1 MHTVKGLISFI
12 YVYSTG
18 WIKTSYTSSLSYFN
32 SHQSTIINFVV
43 QEKKSKKR
51 KEKSKQKGKKSS
63 LVVNQQKYG
72 KYGILME
79 SDMFNKQQEF
89 YLWLQEVKQVNPEV
103 IPRFEMKK
111 MFDSYAEDYNTVT
124 LPHKK

>member
-1 MHTVKGLISFI
+1 M
-12 YVYSTG
+12 
-18 WIKTSYTSSLSYFN
+18 
-32 SHQSTIINFVV
+32 

-63 LVVNQQKYG
+63 SVVNQQKYG

>member
-1 MHTVKGLISFI
+1 M
-12 YVYSTG
+12 
-18 WIKTSYTSSLSYFN
+18 
-32 SHQSTIINFVV
+32 

-63 LVVNQQKYG
+63 SVVNQQKYG

-89 YLWLQEVKQVNPEV
+89 YLWLQEVKQVNPEA